1 MAIYFFIRV
10 AGTRTRNRER
20 RMSCKLFI
28 QFFRMFPGKFTPW
41 SVYASTC
48 SRPMP
53 MSVQIVFS
61 RLRSFVGTI
70 LSRRHSR
77 GGQRWKRTC
86 AETLSELKRKM
97 KISSNMVLSRVLF
110 HTKQIDAPNQW
121 NPKKSCRKHFLV
133 FFSSAVY
140 WPVLLLQHWWNDCV
154 NTILRPSPTTATTAF
169 CKRFATKHTSPPA
182 LGVCLPALR
191 CTNVGSVALVRMPL
205 LHNG

>member
-1 MAIYFFIRV
+1 MAIIFFISV

-20 RMSCKLFI
+20 RMTCKFFI
-28 QFFRMFPGKFTPW
+28 QFFPNVSTEIYTMKRKH
-41 SVYASTC
+41 ANTC

-97 KISSNMVLSRVLF
+97 QISSNMVLSRVLF

-133 FFSSAVY
+133 FFPLRFTGLYSFY
-140 WPVLLLQHWWNDCV
+140 
-154 NTILRPSPTTATTAF
+154 NTDGTIA
-169 CKRFATKHTSPPA
+169 
-182 LGVCLPALR
+182 
-191 CTNVGSVALVRMPL
+191 
-205 LHNG
+205 